1 MFFFDPSVSDE
12 LTHHCKVWGSQWV
25 PTSSHEAKAR
35 VQTGAAVS
43 KPGLTST
50 HTTTVP
56 RAMHSSEAMPKQ
68 CRSNAE
74 ASDTYETL

>member
-1 MFFFDPSVSDE
+1 MFFFDPSVKYE
-12 LTHHCKVWGSQWV
+12 LTHHCKVWGSQWL
-25 PTSSHEAKAR
+25 PMSEAKAR

-74 ASDTYETL
+74 ASETYETL